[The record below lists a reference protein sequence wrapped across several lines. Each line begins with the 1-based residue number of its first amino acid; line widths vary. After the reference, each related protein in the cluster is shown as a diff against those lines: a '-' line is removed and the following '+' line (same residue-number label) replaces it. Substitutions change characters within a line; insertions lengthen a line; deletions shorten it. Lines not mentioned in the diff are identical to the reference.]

1 MVRAYLGLGA
11 NLGDRVTALRAAIGY
26 LGAHGAVLA
35 VSRLYESEPWEEP
48 PGRNAGERRWHL
60 NCAVALETALAPR
73 DLLAQLQ
80 AVERALG
87 RTRSDGTPEAQ
98 RFADRTVDIDILLY
112 GDHVVSVPEELH
124 VPHLLMAERRFVLL
138 PLAEIAPTVTHPTD
152 YRTVRELLAELEDE
166 HDVRPGDYP
175 ADWYR

>member
-1 MVRAYLGLGA
+1 MARVYLSLGS
-11 NLGDRVTALRAAIGY
+11 NLGDRVVALRAAVSR
-26 LGAHGAVLA
+26 LGENGAVLA
-35 VSRLYESEPWEEP
+35 VSRLYESEPWEET
-48 PGRNAGERRWHL
+48 PGRSAGERKRYL
-60 NCAVALETALAPR
+60 NCAVAIDTPLAPR
-73 DLLAQLQ
+73 ELLARLQ
-80 AVERALG
+80 AVELALG
-87 RTRSDGTPEAQ
+87 RTRPEGTPEAQ

-112 GDHVVSVPEELH
+112 GDDVVSVPDELH

-138 PLAEIAPTVTHPTD
+138 PLADIAPAVTHPTY